1 MGCLCVIN
9 WFNWTKPLSRR
20 RFDGDNMLLA
30 YTRTPRTY
38 NPRANWTLMVASL
51 TQTETSCRVT
61 SWWLFGW
68 CAVFD
73 VFIFLFFCIP
83 RIPQFT
89 RLEPYC
95 SAAWALTTHNGSQ
108 RSGAQRYLRA
118 VYLRPIAT
126 TRVLFCCST
135 NTQTKYTPH
144 CIHTV
149 CICKSR
155 EQDLPA
161 SL

>member
-1 MGCLCVIN
+1 MNQTTITTTFWRRQYAFGLHENTENIQSSRELNTDGRLAHPNRNKLSSDQLVVVRLMRCV
-9 WFNWTKPLSRR
+9 
-20 RFDGDNMLLA
+20 
-30 YTRTPRTY
+30 
-38 NPRANWTLMVASL
+38 
-51 TQTETSCRVT
+51 
-61 SWWLFGW
+61 W
-68 CAVFD
+68 CFY
-73 VFIFLFFCIP
+73 FLFCCIP

-118 VYLRPIAT
+118 VYLRSIAT